1 MRASLDVTALWT
13 LAVFFASV
21 FAATLASVTLKRKY
35 AHIITV
41 SGWICTAVLG
51 YILAFVAYSI
61 NITNDLV
68 GILGLS
74 ALVCAAVH
82 VLYDNSTSTKLFVS
96 SSACLIANVCTFMFC
111 GTTDGILAPK
121 LGLIGEAGPYNT
133 QNILFFIGIKLVVY
147 AILFGLYLRFMR
159 HSFINIYTALDEK
172 LGRFLAM
179 PLQAIVAFYIIN
191 FVTNKL
197 GIMPGSGFFFWLYS
211 MICLTFIVE
220 YILLFNSVLWT
231 SRALKTSAE
240 LDVARN
246 IQSSSL
252 PHDFSAFPELPSVD
266 IFASMSTA
274 KEVGGDFY
282 DFFKIGNDT
291 LCVVIADV
299 SGKGVPA
306 AMFMMRAKTLIRSYA
321 ETGQPIEEIIKSANR
336 SLCDGNDAGMF
347 VTLWAATINVNTG
360 EMAYVNGGHNPPLL
374 RRKDGSFEYLK
385 MKVNFVLGSFDD
397 VPYTRQEL
405 TLEHGD
411 ELYLYTDG
419 VTEAMDVDGQLY
431 GEERLHTV
439 LNKESYANSN
449 ALCAAVKEDVEKF
462 TIKAEPSDDMT
473 MLSVMFR

>member
-1 MRASLDVTALWT
+1 MISLQVTALWT
-13 LAVFFASV
+13 LAVWFASV
-21 FAATLASVTLKRKY
+21 FAAALSAVTLTRKY
-35 AHIITV
+35 SHFITAC
-41 SGWICTAVLG
+41 GWAITAILG
-51 YILAFVAYSI
+51 YVAAFVSYSI

-82 VLYDNSTSTKLFVS
+82 FLYDNSTSAKLFMS
-96 SSACLIANVCTFMFC
+96 TSACLISNVCTFMLC

-133 QNILFFIGIKLVVY
+133 PNILFFIGIKLLVY
-147 AILFGLYLRFMR
+147 TILFGLYLRSLR
-159 HSFINIYTALDEK
+159 HSFINIYSALDEK
-172 LGRFLAM
+172 MGRFLAM
-179 PLQAIVAFYIIN
+179 PIQAIITFYIIN
-191 FVTNKL
+191 LITNKL
-197 GIMPGSGFFFWLYS
+197 GIFPGSGNFFWLYL
-211 MICLTFIVE
+211 MICFTFIVE
-220 YILLFNSVLWT
+220 FILLFNSVLWT

-246 IQSSSL
+246 IQSSAL
-252 PHDFSAFPELPSVD
+252 PHNFAAFPELPAVD

-374 RRKDGSFEYLK
+374 RRKDGTFEYLK
-385 MKVNFVLGSFDD
+385 MKVNFVLGSFDNI
-397 VPYTRQEL
+397 PYTRQEL

-431 GEERLHTV
+431 GEDRLHNV
-439 LNKESYANSN
+439 LNKESYASSN